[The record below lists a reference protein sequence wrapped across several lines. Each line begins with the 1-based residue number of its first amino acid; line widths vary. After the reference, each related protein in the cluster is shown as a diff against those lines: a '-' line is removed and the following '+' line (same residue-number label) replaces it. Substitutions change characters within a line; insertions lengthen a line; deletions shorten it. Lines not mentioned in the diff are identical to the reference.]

1 MAAIHP
7 VILSSRWWQ
16 HVIQSTTASRKR
28 PSPAGQCSLGLGEAR
43 CLVRSVHSQVVGPPT
58 SLSKPM
64 LTYLVHELPA
74 QHSARRRLAT
84 TLLLSQGASQLPLK
98 THADISARMAP
109 ISTNSLLPIP
119 TCSQPQTLTIDPD
132 AALKS
137 CGHLCLHGTRSAYA
151 LTLLLLWRQ
160 RSWGRQILRQGQG
173 PLRAWR
179 VPTGTRATVQSKG
192 GIHRQWAFAQQFQT
206 QGQAEGYSRAL

>member
-1 MAAIHP
+1 M
-7 VILSSRWWQ
+7 
-16 HVIQSTTASRKR
+16 KR
-28 PSPAGQCSLGLGEAR
+28 GAQFAP
-43 CLVRSVHSQVVGPPT
+43 VHSQAVGPPT

-64 LTYLVHELPA
+64 LTYPAPELPA

-84 TLLLSQGASQLPLK
+84 TLLLSQGGSQSPVK

-119 TCSQPQTLTIDPD
+119 TCSQPHTLTIDPH
-132 AALKS
+132 AAPTS
-137 CGHLCLHGTRSAYA
+137 CGHLCLLGTRSANA

-173 PLRAWR
+173 PLRAWW
-179 VPTGTRATVQSKG
+179 VPAGTRATVQSKG
-192 GIHRQWAFAQQFQT
+192 AIHRQRAFAQQLET
-206 QGQAEGYSRAL
+206 QEQAEGYSRAL